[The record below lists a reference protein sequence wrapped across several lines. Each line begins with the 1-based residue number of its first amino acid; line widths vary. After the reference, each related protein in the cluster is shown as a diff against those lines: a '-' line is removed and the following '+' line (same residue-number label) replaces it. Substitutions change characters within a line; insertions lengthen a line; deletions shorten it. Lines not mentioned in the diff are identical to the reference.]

1 MPKKRILIILSFL
14 AAYVAATAASIA
26 MLPQMG
32 PAWRNVEVNNNHT
45 VFTIFR
51 DSHGLVWL
59 GTNGGLYFYDGTT
72 TRPAGGNHNPPFQI
86 YSIVERQGKLYA
98 GSNNGLL
105 VYDISNGS
113 EAVTIEGT
121 PKEIRNI
128 LAVGGTLWIASLD
141 GIYSFDMESGQVS
154 NKSQGLPHRS
164 TYSLLRDR
172 RGVIYAGT
180 YNGLARF
187 NEAKGLFEAVE
198 LPANMPRRDIVF
210 VNSLLESDDGSTI
223 YVGTEGALYTYL
235 PSTDRWAEVESF
247 DGNNIKSLS
256 RRLNDNIIVGTDNGV
271 FSLNANGSLQHYK
284 HDSRKDNSLSDNE
297 IWCVDFDGSQVW
309 AGHERGFSIA
319 SDTRTMY
326 SAGLAAFTDSGEG
339 NDISNIYR
347 DRSGRL
353 WLGGTGGLIRIDND
367 GTSHWYR
374 HNDSRHALHHN
385 RIRSIME
392 DSDGNLWISSD
403 GGIERFNPASD
414 SFDNFHI
421 ADSQGT
427 HNSHWVYAMVEDKDH
442 FWVGSYLGGIHYV
455 DKSKF
460 AANGGT
466 VTADFSINADS
477 HQFKNNKVNLANEL
491 VNNVVLDNEGRVWIL
506 LFRDRNLTVIAPDGK
521 ADYFD
526 ILEMTGSYPSN
537 ICTDNA
543 GRLWCAVDG
552 GVVLFDR
559 TEKPRICRFA
569 VSPEMD
575 KGVLAMGPVG
585 NDLWVSTVN
594 NVWRIDGNTLETSI
608 VALPPKR
615 YMSIYDDKATGKVYL
630 GSADEITVAEPKRL
644 GPSSNLGSISV
655 AVDNG
660 TPFSRSANSQLLRG
674 ISLPSGG
681 GIKLLAGSVDFSP
694 DIVRQYAYKLTKN
707 AADSISGWTY
717 LPHGANEIAL
727 SGLSAGNYILLVKDA
742 GMAGNILSLP
752 VHVAQP
758 WYLQWWALALYTLIV
773 TAIALIVILYF
784 RRRNLRAMHEQ
795 ERRRALENVERKLT
809 FLSDIS
815 HDLKT
820 PLSMIMGP
828 VSVLKE
834 KAADPQNRHILEN
847 IYDNAVKLNN
857 MIHRTL
863 ELKQLEDNGENLLIM
878 STFDLVDF
886 CRTIFEAFNENN
898 SSKKFVFHT
907 EAEQIM
913 IEADAVKME
922 SVVTNL
928 LSNACK
934 YSDDGATISMGLATA
949 DGKVRMVVS
958 DDGMGIP
965 EKDQSL
971 VFQRMFRSPSTASL
985 REGTGLGLYL
995 IKHYLELMGGT
1006 IDLFSR
1012 TGEGS
1017 SFVITLP
1024 MSEQTSVPDGEAADD
1039 AAAGKQKILIVEDNS
1054 QIAGFLK
1061 DLLRTNYKCMTAANG
1076 RAGLALAASFE
1087 PDLIIVDQMMPL
1099 MSGTEMVKRIKQ
1111 NKRLAL
1117 TPIIMLTAKDDVGT
1131 ENEST
1136 RLGVDVF
1143 MSKPF
1148 DPAALQL
1155 RVRNLI
1161 ETRAMLRNDARI
1173 ATITEPKPIEAES
1186 QSEKQLAMIAKTIEE
1201 NIAEPEMSVAFLSE
1215 KTGLGSKQLYRII
1228 KKYMG
1233 VSPGDYIRNVRLQ
1246 KAAMLLSQ
1254 QRFTVAEVGYMVG
1267 FKSPSYFTKCFTEH
1281 YGTTP
1286 SQYKE

>member
-1 MPKKRILIILSFL
+1 MPKHRILIILSFL
-14 AAYVAATAASIA
+14 VAYLAATAASIA
-26 MLPQMG
+26 MLPQVG
-32 PAWRNVEVNNNHT
+32 PAWKNVEVDNNHT
-45 VFTIFR
+45 VFTMFR

-59 GTNGGLYFYDGTT
+59 GTNGGLYFYDGTA
-72 TRPAGGNHNPPFQI
+72 TRPAGGDHNPPFQI
-86 YSIVERQGKLYA
+86 YSIVEHRGKLYA

-128 LAVGGTLWIASLD
+128 LAVGNTLWIASLD
-141 GIYSFDMESGQVS
+141 GIYTFDMESGQVS

-180 YNGLARF
+180 YNGLARY
-187 NEAKGLFEAVE
+187 NEGKGIFEAVE
-198 LPANMPRRDIVF
+198 LPPNMRRRDIVF

-223 YVGTEGALYTYL
+223 YVGTEGALYTYH
-235 PSTDRWAEVESF
+235 PSTDRWAEVESL

-256 RRLNDNIIVGTDNGV
+256 RSRNDNIIAGTDNGV
-271 FSLNANGSLQHYK
+271 FSLNVNGTMHHYK

-309 AGHERGFSIA
+309 AGHERGFSMA

-347 DRSGRL
+347 DRSGCL

-374 HNDSRHALHHN
+374 HNDSRHTLHHN

-392 DSDGNLWISSD
+392 DSNGNLWISSD
-403 GGIERFNPASD
+403 GGIERFNPVSD

-421 ADSQGT
+421 ADSRGT

-455 DKSKF
+455 GKSKF
-460 AANGGT
+460 DANGGT

-477 HQFKNNKVNLANEL
+477 RLFKNNTVNLTNEL
-491 VNNVVLDNEGRVWIL
+491 VNNVVLDGEGRVWIL
-506 LFRDRNLTVIAPDGK
+506 LFRDRYITVIAPDGK

-526 ILEMTGSYPSN
+526 ILEMTGSYPTN
-537 ICTDNA
+537 ICTDHA

-552 GVVLFDR
+552 GAVMFDS
-559 TEKPRICRFA
+559 TTKPRICRFA

-585 NDLWVSTVN
+585 KDLWASTVN

-608 VALPPKR
+608 VPLPPKR
-615 YMSIYDDKATGKVYL
+615 YMSIYDDKATGKVFL
-630 GSADEITVAEPKRL
+630 GSADEITVVEPQRL
-644 GPSSNLGSISV
+644 GTSESLGSIRV

-660 TPFSRSANSQLLRG
+660 TPFSRSANEQLLRG
-674 ISLPSGG
+674 ISLPAGG
-681 GIKLLAGSVDFSP
+681 GIKLLAGSLDFSP
-694 DIVRQYAYKLTKN
+694 DIVRQYAYKLTKK
-707 AADSISGWTY
+707 AADSIGGWTY

-727 SGLSAGNYILLVKDA
+727 SGLSAGNYTLLVKDA
-742 GMAGNILSLP
+742 GIAGNILSLP

-758 WYLQWWALALYTLIV
+758 WYLQWWALILYALII
-773 TAIALIVILYF
+773 TAIALTIILYF
-784 RRRNLRAMHEQ
+784 RRRNLRAMHEE

-834 KAADPQNRHILEN
+834 KATDPQNRHMLEN

-878 STFDLVDF
+878 STFDVVDF
-886 CRTIFEAFNENN
+886 CRTIFDSFRENN
-898 SSKKFVFHT
+898 STKKFVFH
-907 EAEQIM
+907 AEVQHVF

-934 YSDDGATISMGLATA
+934 YSDPGATVSMGIRTA
-949 DGKVRMVVS
+949 DGKAVLVVS

-965 EKDQSL
+965 EADQAL

-995 IKHYLELMGGT
+995 IKNYLELMGGS
-1006 IDLFSR
+1006 IELFSR
-1012 TGEGS
+1012 PGQGT
-1017 SFVITLP
+1017 SFMITLP
-1024 MSEQTSVPDGEAADD
+1024 LSDKIAATAAESADD
-1039 AAAGKQKILIVEDNS
+1039 ARAGLPKILIVEDNS
-1054 QIAGFLK
+1054 QIASFVK
-1061 DLLRTNYKCMTAANG
+1061 DLLRSDYKCMIAGNG
-1076 RAGLALAASFE
+1076 REGLSLAASFE
-1087 PDLIIVDQMMPL
+1087 PDLIIADQMMPL
-1099 MSGTEMVKRIKQ
+1099 MSGSEMVERLKQ
-1111 NKRLAL
+1111 NPRLAL
-1117 TPIIMLTAKDDVGT
+1117 TPIIMLTAKDDAAT
-1131 ENEST
+1131 ESASA
-1136 RLGVDVF
+1136 RLGIDVF

-1148 DPAALQL
+1148 EPAALL
-1155 RVRNLI
+1155 SRVRNLI
-1161 ETRAMLRNDARI
+1161 ETRAMLRRDARI
-1173 ATITEPKPIEAES
+1173 ASIIETKPIEAES
-1186 QSEKQLAMIAKTIEE
+1186 QSEKQLALIAKTIED

-1215 KTGLGSKQLYRII
+1215 KTGINSKQLYRII
-1228 KKYMG
+1228 KKFMG
-1233 VSPGDYIRNVRLQ
+1233 LAPGDYIRNVRLQ

-1281 YGTTP
+1281 FGTTP

>member
-1 MPKKRILIILSFL
+1 MWKNIEIDN
-14 AAYVAATAASIA
+14 ASK
-26 MLPQMG
+26 
-32 PAWRNVEVNNNHT
+32 T
-45 VFTIFR
+45 VFSLFR
-51 DSHGLVWL
+51 DSHGLMWV
-59 GTNGGLYFYDGTT
+59 GTNGGLYYYDGVKA
-72 TRPAGGNHNPPFQI
+72 RPLDGSHILPFQI
-86 YSIVERQGKLYA
+86 YDITEEDGRLFC

-105 VYDISNGS
+105 EVDITGGKVFGNVEGS
-113 EAVTIEGT
+113 
-121 PKEIRNI
+121 PKEIRK
-128 LAVGGTLWIASLD
+128 LLKTSDRLWIASLEGVYALNLSD
-141 GIYSFDMESGQVS
+141 GKME

-164 TYSLLRDR
+164 TYSMLRDR
-172 RGVIYAGT
+172 RGVVYAGT
-180 YNGLARF
+180 YNGLARY
-187 NEAKGLFEAVE
+187 NEASGGFEHVPMPAGLARSSM
-198 LPANMPRRDIVF
+198 LF
-210 VNSLLESDDGSTI
+210 VNSLQESADGSTI
-223 YVGTEGALYTYL
+223 YVGTEGALYTYR
-235 PSTDRWAEVESF
+235 PFSDKWKEVSSLA
-247 DGNNIKSLS
+247 GNTVKSLALS
-256 RRLNDNIIVGTDNGV
+256 NNGNLIVGTDNGIFYMEGDRPTAHV
-271 FSLNANGSLQHYK
+271 K
-284 HDSRKDNSLSDNE
+284 HDSREANSLSNNE
-297 IWCVDFDGSQVW
+297 IWCLDFDGSKVW

-319 SDTRTMY
+319 SDSRTVQTI
-326 SAGLAAFTDSGEG
+326 GLAEFTSSGEG
-339 NDISNIYR
+339 NEIFEIYR

-353 WLGGTGGLIRIDND
+353 WLGGTGGLIEIETGGGSR
-367 GTSHWYR
+367 WYR
-374 HNDSRHALHHN
+374 HDDNSQSLSHN
-385 RIRSIME
+385 RIRGISE
-392 DSDGNLWISSD
+392 DGDGRIWLSTD
-403 GGIERFNPASD
+403 GGIERFDPATGR
-414 SFDNFHI
+414 FANFHI
-421 ADSQGT
+421 TDSCGGHT
-427 HNSHWVYAMVEDKDH
+427 SHWVYALAEDGGH
-442 FWVGSYLGGIHYV
+442 LWVGSYLGGIHYV
-455 DKSKF
+455 DKTKF
-460 AANGGT
+460 GSEGGSI
-466 VTADFSINADS
+466 VADYSLNADS
-477 HQFKNNKVNLANEL
+477 HRFKDSEVMLANEL
-491 VNNVVLDNEGRVWIL
+491 VNDVVLDATGRVWIL
-506 LFRDRNLTVIAPDGK
+506 LFRDKTLTSISPDGQVV
-521 ADYFD
+521 YND
-526 ILEMTGSYPSN
+526 ILEETGAYPTK
-537 ICTDNA
+537 IALDHA
-543 GRLWCAVDG
+543 GRLWCAFEG
-552 GVVLFDR
+552 GAMVFDN
-559 TEKPRICRFA
+559 KGKGKVCRFA
-569 VSPEMD
+569 VSAD
-575 KGVLAMGPVG
+575 VDNGVLAMGPVG
-585 NDLWVSTVN
+585 RDMWVSTVN
-594 NVWRIDGNTLETSI
+594 NMWRIDGSTLETSI
-608 VALPPKR
+608 VALPAKR
-615 YMSIYDDKATGKVYL
+615 YSSIYDDEASGKVYL
-630 GSADEITVAEPKRL
+630 GGVDEVSVADPARL
-644 GPSSNLGSISV
+644 GRTSSVADISV
-655 AVDNG
+655 GLDDGRA
-660 TPFSRSANSQLLRG
+660 FSRKANRELLHG
-674 ISLPSGG
+674 LTLPSGG
-681 GIKLLAGSVDFSP
+681 SVRFMVSVIDYSP
-694 DIVRQYAYKLTKN
+694 DLVRQYAYKLAKN
-707 AADSISGWTY
+707 AADSIGGWTY
-717 LPHGANEIAL
+717 IPQGANNISL
-727 SGLSAGNYILLVKDA
+727 SDLSAGNYRLLVKA
-742 GMAGNILSLP
+742 GGVPSHTLSIPIRVL
-752 VHVAQP
+752 QP
-758 WYLQWWALALYTLIV
+758 WYLQWWALALYALALAAAGVMLIV
-773 TAIALIVILYF
+773 YSH
-784 RRRNLRAMHEQ
+784 RRNLKAMHEQ
-795 ERRRALENVERKLT
+795 ERQRALENVERKLA

-834 KAADPQNRHILEN
+834 KTEDSRSRHMLEQV
-847 IYDNAVKLNN
+847 YDNAVKLNN

-863 ELKQLEDNGENLLIM
+863 ELKEIEENGENLLIM

-886 CRTIFEAFNENN
+886 CRTIFEAFKENN

-1012 TGEGS
+1012 TGEGT

-1087 PDLIIVDQMMPL
+1087 PGLIIVDQMMPL

-1131 ENEST
+1131 ENESAK
-1136 RLGVDVF
+1136 LGVDVF

-1148 DPAALQL
+1148 DPAALLL